1 MKLKFHI
8 KIILWLLVLGGLAFL
23 VWRIFF
29 LDTRELNFKR
39 PISVEVVVDG
49 LRYQTT
55 TKAVTIE
62 DFFKEKELKIYSK
75 DLIMPDLER
84 EIEPGLVVFVTT
96 NRKMMVEVDGET
108 REVNTIKKTIE
119 KMLKEEKIKLNPF
132 DEIQPSLENLTKQDL
147 EVVIVRVEKKNIKE
161 EEEIEY
167 ETVIKGDDDL
177 KWKVTKVK
185 QKGENGLRETEYQ
198 MVYKDGEMVSK
209 TKIAS
214 KIIKEPQPEIVVE
227 GRKIEVA
234 STQRGRASWYAFTG
248 EMKCA
253 SVRYPRGTW
262 LRVTNQENGKQIIVQ
277 VNDYGPDP
285 GTGKVIDLDKVA
297 FAELAS
303 IGQGV
308 INVKI
313 EEIDSGDF

>member
-8 KIILWLLVLGGLAFL
+8 KIILWLLVLGGLAF
-23 VWRIFF
+23 WIWGAFF
-29 LDTRELNFKR
+29 VDKRELNFKR
-39 PISVEVVVDG
+39 PISMELVIDG

-55 TKAVTIE
+55 TTATTIE
-62 DFFKEKELKIYSK
+62 DFFKEKELAIYSR
-75 DLIMPDLER
+75 DLVMPDLER

-119 KMLKEEKIKLNPF
+119 KMLKEENIKLNPF

-161 EEEIEY
+161 EEKIDYKTLTKED
-167 ETVIKGDDDL
+167 KKL
-177 KWKVTKVK
+177 KWKVVKTK
-185 QKGENGLRETEYQ
+185 QEGEAGLREVEYQ
-198 MVYKDGEMVSK
+198 LVYKDGEMVSK
-209 TKIAS
+209 TKLSS
-214 KIIKEPQPEIVVE
+214 KIIKEPQPEIIVE
-227 GRKIEVA
+227 GRKIEVI

-297 FAELAS
+297 FAELANVW
-303 IGQGV
+303 QGV
-308 INVKI
+308 IEVKI
-313 EEIDSGDF
+313 EEIES

>member
-23 VWRIFF
+23 IWRIFF
-29 LDTRELNFKR
+29 LNTRELNFKR
-39 PISVEVVVDG
+39 PILMEVVIDG

-55 TKAVTIE
+55 TNAATIE

-75 DLIMPDLER
+75 DLVIPDLER

-96 NRKMMVEVDGET
+96 NRKMTVAVDGET

-119 KMLKEEKIKLNPF
+119 KMLREEKIKLNPF
-132 DEIQPSLENLTKQDL
+132 DEIKPSLKNLTRQDV
-147 EVVIVRVEKKNIKE
+147 EVIIVRVEKKNVKE
-161 EEEIEY
+161 EEKIDY
-167 ETVIKGDDDL
+167 KTLTETDKKL
-177 KWKVTKVK
+177 KWKIIKIK
-185 QKGENGLRETEYQ
+185 QEGEEGLKETEYQ
-198 MVYKDGEMVSK
+198 LTYKDGEMVSK
-209 TKIAS
+209 TKLAS
-214 KIIKEPQPEIVVE
+214 KIIKEPQPEIIVE
-227 GRKIEVA
+227 GRKIEIV
-234 STQRGRASWYAFTG
+234 STQKGRASWYAFTG

-253 SVRYPRGTW
+253 SVRYPKGTW

-297 FAELAS
+297 FAELANVW
-303 IGQGV
+303 QGV
-308 INVKI
+308 IEVKI
-313 EEIDSGDF
+313 EEIDSE